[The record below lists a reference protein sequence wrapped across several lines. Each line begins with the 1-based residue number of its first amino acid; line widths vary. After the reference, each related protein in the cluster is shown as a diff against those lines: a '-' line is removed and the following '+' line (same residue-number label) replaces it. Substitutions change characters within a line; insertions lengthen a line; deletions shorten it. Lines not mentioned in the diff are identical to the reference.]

1 MHTKKAILLFWKQ
14 LECEAFGFFFLPYD
28 SSVHFSYTGARSV

>member
-14 LECEAFGFFFLPYD
+14 LECEAVVFFLPYD
-28 SSVHFSYTGARSV
+28 TSVHFSYTGAKSV